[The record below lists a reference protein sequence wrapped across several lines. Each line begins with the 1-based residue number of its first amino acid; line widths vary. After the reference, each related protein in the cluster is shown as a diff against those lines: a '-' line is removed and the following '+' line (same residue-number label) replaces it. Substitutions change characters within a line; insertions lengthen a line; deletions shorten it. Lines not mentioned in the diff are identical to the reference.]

1 MFISLTE
8 TNPASEYR
16 NAPSRSFV
24 FNDFSIDDGGYFVS
38 GFLVALAVILVDCLQ
53 KSLSIFEI
61 ICYRV
66 CLSALYLRLIY
77 LSKICAR
84 STVKSNSDGILQ
96 ISSALQK
103 YASILGEIDKV
114 GTICD
119 RSSDYLEPYKS
130 QLLKWHSSP
139 IDQSGSGSSYADRD
153 TDTLSNGLAGDRLF
167 ANKEGDV
174 IEGVARVQSD
184 RVECNGYC

>member
-8 TNPASEYR
+8 TNSASEYP
-16 NAPSRSFV
+16 NAPFRSFV
-24 FNDFSIDDGGYFVS
+24 FNDFSIDDGGSFVS

-53 KSLSIFEI
+53 KSLSIVEI
-61 ICYRV
+61 ICYTV
-66 CLSALYLRLIY
+66 CLSPLYLRLIY

-96 ISSALQK
+96 ISSALQN
-103 YASILGEIDKV
+103 YASIFGEIDKV
-114 GTICD
+114 GTVIII

-130 QLLKWHSSP
+130 QLLKWYSFA
-139 IDQSGSGSSYADRD
+139 IAQSGSGSCYADRD

-167 ANKEGDV
+167 ANKEGV
-174 IEGVARVQSD
+174 IIEG
-184 RVECNGYC
+184 VECNGYCVW